1 MISTLL
7 SVVLFAGSGCPPIA
21 PPINP
26 RFSTRAAVGC
36 VCDDTGVCVCKAAEC
51 GCADCPRSLP
61 VANPIKPAKRIVTKR
76 VFAGYTRMRQ
86 CGPNGCRMV
95 LVPMYHSVQV
105 EE

>member
-7 SVVLFAGSGCPPIA
+7 MVALVAGNGCPPIA

-26 RFSTRAAVGC
+26 RFNTRAAVGC
-36 VCDDTGVCVCKAAEC
+36 VCDDSGVCQCTEAEC
-51 GCADCPRSLP
+51 GCADCPRT
-61 VANPIKPAKRIVTKR
+61 ATTAKPANRLITKR
-76 VFAGYTRMRQ
+76 VFAGYTYMRQ

-95 LVPMYHSVQV
+95 RVPMYHSVQV